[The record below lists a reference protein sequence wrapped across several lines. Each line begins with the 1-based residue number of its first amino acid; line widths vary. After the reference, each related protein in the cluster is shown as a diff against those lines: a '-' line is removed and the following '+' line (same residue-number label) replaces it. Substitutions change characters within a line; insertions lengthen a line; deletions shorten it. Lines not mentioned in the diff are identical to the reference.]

1 MIRTITILIVQLGW
15 VAMLWEVPCEDVARP
30 RPPRLSVWGQVLQE
44 REGLLPHDVL
54 IGHFWRGASWPRT
67 SRGFYLEQWLD
78 LGFQKG
84 LSDWGAQNLDR
95 FQPLLEGGRPLS
107 GTGSGSDCPGSA
119 KQIWGFRRASATG
132 GPRTLTGSS
141 HSWKG
146 VGHSWQGVWLRL
158 SGSAKQI
165 WGFRRASATG
175 GPRTLTGSSQ
185 S

>member
-1 MIRTITILIVQLGW
+1 MIDKNHNNLIVQLGW

-30 RPPRLSVWGQVLQE
+30 RPPRLSVWGQVLWE

-95 FQPLLEGGRPLS
+95 FQPLLEGGRPLLAGGLAPTVRLGEADLGFQKGLS
-107 GTGSGSDCPGSA
+107 DWGAQNLDRFQPLLEGGRPLLAGGSGS
-119 KQIWGFRRASATG
+119 
-132 GPRTLTGSS
+132 
-141 HSWKG
+141 
-146 VGHSWQGVWLRL
+146 RL

-165 WGFRRASATG
+165 
-175 GPRTLTGSSQ
+175 P
-185 S
+185 